1 MKTRLLKD
9 ILVYVVVPV
18 LLFNATLIRNIDI
31 AFQVSCA
38 LAIVYSV
45 YTRIKEIRVNF
56 TGLVIFFIII
66 AYFLSSKNP
75 DPDDVYFYNTCIF
88 LSLALIIPGLKVF
101 NKDISIIVLKDI
113 LKSLNKNSL
122 AMIRLLKKKSMLCEV
137 NKICSM
143 IETNL
148 ILVSLLRIINIL
160 IYRGGSNSYLNFITN
175 CAGVIFTG
183 FIIYK
188 IIKVVCESKKL
199 NINKNNKGASNE
211 NNTKGKVIN
220 FNSFK

>member
-1 MKTRLLKD
+1 MKSRLLKD
-9 ILVYVVVPV
+9 ILIYVVVPV
-18 LLFNATLIRNIDI
+18 LLFNAALISNIEI

-38 LAIVYSV
+38 IAIIYSV

-56 TGLVIFFIII
+56 TGLAIFFIII
-66 AYFLSSKNP
+66 AYFISSKNP

-101 NKDISIIVLKDI
+101 NKDISLIVLKDI

-122 AMIRLLKKKSMLCEV
+122 AMIRLLKKKSMLGEI

-160 IYRGGSNSYLNFITN
+160 IYSRGSNSYLNFITN
-175 CAGVIFTG
+175 CIGVTFTI

-199 NINKNNKGASNE
+199 NIDKNNKGISNE

>member
-38 LAIVYSV
+38 LAIVYSI

>member
-1 MKTRLLKD
+1 MKSRLLKD
-9 ILVYVVVPV
+9 ILVYIVVPV
-18 LLFNATLIRNIDI
+18 LLFNTTFISNIEI
-31 AFQVSCA
+31 VFQVSCA
-38 LAIVYSV
+38 IAIVYSV
-45 YTRIKEIRVNF
+45 YTKIKEVRVNF
-56 TGLVIFFIII
+56 TGLTIFFITI
-66 AYFLSSKNP
+66 AYFLASKNA
-75 DPDDVYFYNTCIF
+75 DTDNVYFYNTCIF
-88 LSLALIIPGLKVF
+88 LSLALMIPGLKVF

-113 LKSLNKNSL
+113 LKSLNRNSL
-122 AMIRLLKKKSMLCEV
+122 AVIRLLKKKSMLDEI

-143 IETNL
+143 IESNL

-188 IIKVVCESKKL
+188 IIKIFCESKNL
-199 NINKNNKGASNE
+199 NNHKNNKRISNE
-211 NNTKGKVIN
+211 DNTKGKIIN